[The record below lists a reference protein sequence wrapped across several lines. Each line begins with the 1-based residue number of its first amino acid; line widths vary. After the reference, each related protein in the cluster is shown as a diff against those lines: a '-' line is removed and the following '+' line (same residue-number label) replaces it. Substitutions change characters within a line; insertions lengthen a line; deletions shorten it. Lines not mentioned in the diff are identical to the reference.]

1 MTGPRTKQLF
11 AAERAEVVAFAR
23 RMAGDGLVAGTSG
36 NVSRRVGGMIAITP
50 RNRDYDAMT
59 VEDVALI
66 DLDGQPRDTT
76 RPASTEA
83 PMHLAVYRAFDA
95 GAVVHTHSPFATVI
109 GTVATELPAVHY
121 TIVTLGGPVRVAPY
135 HLFGSDELARA
146 VADAGRDR
154 SAVILGTHGAIT
166 WGDDLAQTYRRSVT
180 LEWLAA
186 LYWRACQLGSPR
198 ILTDEE
204 LDDVR
209 RQLERLD
216 YAAAG
221 R

>member
-1 MTGPRTKQLF
+1 MSELAQ
-11 AAERAEVVAFAR
+11 ERAEVLEFAH
-23 RMAGDGLVAGTSG
+23 RMARDGLVAGTSG
-36 NVSRRVGGMIAITP
+36 NVSCRVGRRIVITP
-50 RNRDYDAMT
+50 RNRDYETMAID
-59 VEDVALI
+59 DVALI
-66 DLDGQPRDTT
+66 DLDGAALDGT

-109 GTVATELPAVHY
+109 GTVSTELPAVHY
-121 TIVTLGGPVRVAPY
+121 LIVTLGGPVRVAPY
-135 HLFGSDELARA
+135 HVFGSDELGRA
-146 VADAGRDR
+146 VAEAGRDR

-166 WGDDLAQTYRRSVT
+166 WGADLAQAYRRTVT

-198 ILTDEE
+198 ILTLEE
-204 LDDVR
+204 LEEVR
-209 RQLERLD
+209 LQLDRLD

>member
-1 MTGPRTKQLF
+1 MTRL
-11 AAERAEVVAFAR
+11 AAERAEILAFAQ
-23 RMAGDGLVAGTSG
+23 RMARDGLVMGASG
-36 NVSRRVGGMIAITP
+36 NISRRVGDLIAITP
-50 RNRDYDAMT
+50 RNRDYDSMT
-59 VEDVALI
+59 VEDVSLI
-66 DLDGQPRDTT
+66 DLDGQPREAT

-83 PMHLAVYRAFDA
+83 PMHLAVYRAFET

-109 GTVATELPAVHY
+109 GTVVTELPAVHY
-121 TIVTLGGPVRVAPY
+121 QIVTLGGPVRVAPY
-135 HLFGSDELARA
+135 HVFGSDELARA

-166 WGDDLAQTYRRSVT
+166 WGDDLAEAYRRSVT

-186 LYWRACQLGSPR
+186 LYLRACQLGSPR

-204 LDDVR
+204 LDEVR
-209 RQLERLD
+209 QQLDRLD